1 MLDLMGYVISI
12 GITAALFWSSLG
24 VYHLNK
30 RVRSLEEEMTFVLKI
45 KVESLEHQL
54 RCVNARIKRLEK
66 VNNIA
71 EAMPITTS
79 VYTKDMYKKEEFN
92 ACMG

>member
-1 MLDLMGYVISI
+1 MLELIGTAVI
-12 GITAALFWSSLG
+12 ALFCSA
-24 VYHLNK
+24 VVIYRVNK
-30 RVRSLEEEMTFVLKI
+30 RVRAVGAHESVIFALQVKI
-45 KVESLEHQL
+45 ESLEHQL

-71 EAMPITTS
+71 EAIPISTS
-79 VYTKDMYKKEEFN
+79 VYADSSLNRENFN